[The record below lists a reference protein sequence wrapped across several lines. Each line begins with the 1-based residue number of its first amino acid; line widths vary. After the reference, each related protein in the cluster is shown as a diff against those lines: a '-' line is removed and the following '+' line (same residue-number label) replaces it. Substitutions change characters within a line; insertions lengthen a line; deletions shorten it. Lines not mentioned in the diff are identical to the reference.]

1 MNSPKVI
8 SQVVDQDLCTGCG
21 ICVTECATNSISMGW
36 NADGFL
42 VPKVTENNCSDDS
55 KCINVCPFNPFPK
68 KEVKTEDELSSIFQ
82 KDENLKTDLKIGK
95 YDKTYVGYSKEYR
108 KTSSSG
114 GLATY
119 FLSQLF
125 DRNIVDAVV
134 VVNYTDNA
142 SQFYNFKLIKSKED
156 LLKGSKTRYY
166 PVSLEGAMVE
176 LDCFDGRVAIVG
188 VGCFIKAIRLK
199 QFENPAFSSK
209 VALLIGIICG
219 GLKSKF
225 YTDFLASKTIGTQKG
240 IKAPEYRVKK
250 PENMASDYYFG
261 LDYKSKKYLLRM
273 RDVGDMWGT
282 GFFKSNA
289 CDFCEDVTSE
299 LADVSLGDA
308 WLKPY
313 VNEGD
318 GNSIIISRHKLS
330 SQILQEGQKSGEL
343 NIDDLSIENIKIS
356 QRGSYNHRQKGLVY
370 RINKRKRKGLLTP
383 PKRERNLQSINIPFK
398 IVQFFRQRTRAKSI
412 YNWNHSE
419 NVKQFENKMKKEL
432 LLLRIATKIYHETR
446 KIKWIQKK

>member
-8 SQVVDQDLCTGCG
+8 AQVVNQDLCTGCG
-21 ICVTECATNSISMGW
+21 ICVTECTTNSISMDW
-36 NADGFL
+36 NTNGFL
-42 VPKVTENNCSDDS
+42 VPQVTENSCSDDGA
-55 KCINVCPFNPFPK
+55 CIKVCPFNPFPK
-68 KEVKTEDELSSIFQ
+68 EDVKTEDELANIFQ
-82 KDENLKTDLKIGK
+82 KDEGLKVDSKIGK
-95 YDKTYVGYSKEYR
+95 YDKTYVGYSKEHR

-134 VVNYTDNA
+134 VVVNYTDDA
-142 SQFYNFKLIKSKED
+142 SQFYNFKLIKTKED

-166 PVSLEGAMVE
+166 PVSLEGALLE

-199 QFENPAFSSK
+199 QYENPVFSSK
-209 VALLIGIICG
+209 VAFLIGIICG

-225 YTDFLASKTIGTQKG
+225 YTDFLASKTIGTQEG
-240 IKAPEYRVKK
+240 IKAPEYRIKK
-250 PENMASDYYFG
+250 SKNMASDYYFG
-261 LDYKSKKYLLRM
+261 LDYKKKKYSLRM

-289 CDFCEDVTSE
+289 CDFCEDVTTE

-318 GNSIIISRHKLS
+318 GNSIIISRHKLA
-330 SQILQEGQKSGEL
+330 SQILLEGQASGEL
-343 NIDDLSIENIKIS
+343 KIQDLSLDDLKLS
-356 QRGSYNHRQKGLVY
+356 QKGSFNHRQKGLVY
-370 RINKRKRKGLLTP
+370 RVNRRKGKGLLTP
-383 PKRERNLQSINIPFK
+383 PKRERSLQKIDVFFK
-398 IVQFFRQRTRAKSI
+398 IVQLFRQRTRSKSI
-412 YNWNHSE
+412 SNWNCSE
-419 NVKQFENKMKKEL
+419 NVEQFENKMKKEL
-432 LLLRIATKIYHETR
+432 LLLRIVTKVYHETR
-446 KIKWIQKK
+446 KIWK